1 MRFVINARMKR
12 RVGKAILL
20 FLTAMVLTACGGRS
34 INKKTAE
41 KVITSEALLKSSS
54 IDIESVAQTTSGQ
67 AIVQT
72 KVEVAFRLEKS
83 GGHWVIREVKIG
95 NNPWEKL
102 ENVVLALNR
111 VKKEETEIN
120 LQRIASAID
129 EYRGKNG
136 RLPDFSDYVSL
147 SDALSP
153 DFLSP
158 LIRLDSWGQ
167 PIVAVRISPAQ
178 VRLIS
183 TGPDGKMG
191 TSDDISVTRT
201 YQQK

>member
-1 MRFVINARMKR
+1 MRFVINGLMKCPA
-12 RVGKAILL
+12 GKTILL

-41 KVITSEALLKSSS
+41 KVIASEALLKSSS
-54 IDIESVAQTTSGQ
+54 IDIESVTQATSGQ

-72 KVEVAFRLEKS
+72 KMKAAFRLERS
-83 GGHWVIREVKIG
+83 GGQWVIREVKIG

-111 VKKEETEIN
+111 VKKEETEAN
-120 LQRIASAID
+120 LQRIASALD
-129 EYRGKNG
+129 EYRRKNG
-136 RLPDFSDYVSL
+136 RIPDFADYISL

-153 DFLSP
+153 DYLSP
-158 LIRLDSWGQ
+158 LLRLDSWGQ
-167 PIVAVRISPAQ
+167 PIVAVRISSAQ
-178 VRLIS
+178 VQLIS